1 MKNLSKFPTLI
12 TLLVLSGITLCS
24 HLLQKDQNLL
34 ITIADNNLLEEAIDM
49 DRSRDHE
56 GDTFSIVAY
65 DPVTGEV
72 GGAACS
78 CFSGTIDFLSDLVL
92 DGSNNIIGG
101 IHTQASYQSGNQDN
115 ARTRMLAGDTP
126 SEIIAWL
133 DANDCCSSNANNR
146 QYGIVGFNGSTL
158 ETAGYTGSTNGNW
171 AGNITGPNYAIQG
184 NILDTSDQIDILND
198 METAFLNTTGSLADK
213 LMAALQGAKR
223 VGGDNRCQG
232 SGQSGRAAFV
242 KVLRPGDTTPY
253 IFETT
258 FPNISSYE
266 PIDDLQCL
274 YDAAVST
281 PFCRQTVNTFPY
293 TMDFETKSWEK
304 EATCSTYSSW
314 IRSRF
319 TTPSSNTGPS
329 GSNQGTHYTFVEASN
344 IGGQGT
350 APRSA
355 IIGSPCFD
363 IPANHSSELTFDYH
377 MWGSSM
383 GTLALMASNNGGSS
397 WTTLWSISGDQ
408 GNSWTNDQSVD
419 LSAFAGS
426 TVKLRFDA
434 TLGNGFAS
442 DMAID
447 DVQITITSVV
457 PDNEPPTAP
466 TNLVASNTTST
477 TTDLSWSPSTDNIG
491 VTGYDV
497 YEGVGVIGT
506 TSGTSFNVT
515 GLTPSTNYSFSVIAK
530 DAAGNES
537 PPSNSATV
545 TTDVQPPVS
554 CTNLVNTFP
563 YSESFESSFGVWIQS
578 TADDLDWTRDSNGT
592 PSNNTGP
599 SSAFDGTIY
608 IYVEASGNGTGYPNK
623 RAILESPCFDLS
635 DKTAANFDFNY
646 HMFGSNDMGSIDLEV
661 SLDGGDNWTS
671 IWNQTGNQGDAW
683 LSQSIDLASYL
694 GESAVMVRFNRLT
707 GGTWQAD
714 IAIDNIML
722 VATGGPDTEPPTAPT
737 NLTASNT
744 TTTTTDL
751 SWTGSTD
758 NVGVTGYDVY
768 EGVSV
773 IGSTSG
779 TSFNVTGLTPSTN
792 YSFTV
797 VAKDAAGNE
806 SPPSNVVAVTTDAPP
821 DTEAPT
827 VPSNLTAN
835 NTTTTSTDLSWTAS
849 TDNVGVTGYDVYEG
863 VMVIGSTATTSF
875 NVTGLTPS
883 TNYSFSVVAK
893 DAAGNES
900 AASAPLVVTTLDDT
914 SPPTAPTNLT
924 ASNTTTT
931 TTDLSWTASTDDI
944 GVTEYDIYEGA
955 AVIGSSPTTSFNV
968 TGLAPETNYSFTV
981 VAKDAAGNESPPS
994 NAVAVITDTP
1004 PDTEPPTAPTGL
1016 TASNTTMTTTDLS
1029 WTASNDNVGVTG
1041 YDVYEG
1047 VAVIG
1052 STATT
1057 SFNVTGLA
1065 PATNYSFTVVA
1076 KDAAGNESAASAPLG
1091 VTTLDDTE
1099 SPTAPTNLVASNT
1112 TSTTTDLSWTASTD
1126 NVGVTGYDVYEGVG
1140 VIGTTGGTSFI
1151 VTGLIPS
1158 TNYSFLV
1165 VAKDAAGNESG
1176 ASNIVNVT
1184 TLSESSSTVLHQG
1197 FFETGWDGWIDGGSD
1212 CRRLSTSRSF
1222 EGLYSIRLRD
1232 NTSSSVMTLGTFD
1245 VTSYNSIEIE
1255 FYFYP
1260 NSMENGEDFWVQF
1273 HDGGSWNTVAAYAS
1287 GTDFENNSFYNAT
1300 VTVDNGVYN
1309 FPTNAQFRF
1318 RCDASGNGDRIYI
1331 DQVTITGNSGF
1342 APIQTNTIT
1351 NLGGAFEGFLGDE
1364 DNIYIE
1370 RDFVLYPNPVKTTL
1384 NVKLFDVSNVMTY
1397 RIVNIMGQIVLTGV
1411 LSRDSID
1418 VEKLKNGIYFM
1429 EVNDGEELMIQS
1441 FIKE

>member
-1 MKNLSKFPTLI
+1 MKNVSRYPAYIILLAFLVI
-12 TLLVLSGITLCS
+12 TLSAL
-24 HLLQKDQNLL
+24 LLQKDPNQLTSLSDEELL
-34 ITIADNNLLEEAIDM
+34 DEIVNI

-65 DPVTGEV
+65 DPATGEV

-92 DGSNNIIGG
+92 DGSNNILGG
-101 IHTQASYQSGNQDN
+101 IHTQAAYQSGNQTI
-115 ARTRMLAGDTP
+115 ARNRMLAGDTP
-126 SEIIAWL
+126 QEIV
-133 DANDCCSSNANNR
+133 DYVTANDCCGGPNSR
-146 QYGIVGFNGSTL
+146 QYGVVGFNGATL

-198 METAFLNTTGSLADK
+198 MEAAFLNTTGTLADK

-242 KVLRPGDTTPY
+242 KVLRPGDTSPY

-281 PFCRQTVNTFPY
+281 PFCRQTVTTFPY
-293 TMDFETKSWEK
+293 TMDVETKSWEK
-304 EATCSTYSSW
+304 EATCGTYSSW

-319 TTPSSNTGPS
+319 TTPSSNTGPT
-329 GSNQGTHYTFVEASN
+329 GSNQGTQYTFVEASD

-363 IPANHSSELTFDYH
+363 IPANHTSELTFDYH

-383 GTLALMASNNGGSS
+383 GTLALTASDNGGSS

-419 LSAFAGS
+419 LSAYAGS

-497 YEGVGVIGT
+497 YEGAGVIGT

-515 GLTPSTNYSFSVIAK
+515 GLTPETNYSFTVVAK

-537 PPSNSATV
+537 PPSNSVAV
-545 TTDVQPPVS
+545 TTEDAPPVN
-554 CTNLVNTFP
+554 CTNLVDTFP

-578 TADDLDWTRDSNGT
+578 SADDLDWTRDSNGT

-635 DKTAANFDFNY
+635 DQTSASFDFNY
-646 HMFGSNDMGSIDLEV
+646 HMFGSSDMGSIDMEV

-671 IWNQTGNQGDAW
+671 IWNQTGNQGDTW
-683 LSQSIDLASYL
+683 LSQSIDLAAYL

-714 IAIDNIML
+714 IAIDNIIL
-722 VATGGPDTEPPTAPT
+722 DATGPDVEPPTAPT

-751 SWTGSTD
+751 SWTASTD
-758 NVGVTGYDVY
+758 NIGVTGYDVY
-768 EGVSV
+768 EGVAV
-773 IGSTSG
+773 IGSTAG
-779 TSFNVTGLTPSTN
+779 TSFNVTGLSPSTN

-806 SPPSNVVAVTTDAPP
+806 SPPSNAVAVTTDAPP

-827 VPSNLTAN
+827 IPTNLTAN

-849 TDNVGVTGYDVYEG
+849 TDNVGVIGYDVYEG
-863 VMVIGSTATTSF
+863 VVVIGSTPTTSF

-883 TNYSFSVVAK
+883 TNYSFTVVAK

-994 NAVAVITDTP
+994 NSVAVTTDTP

-1029 WTASNDNVGVTG
+1029 WTASTDNVGVTG

-1065 PATNYSFTVVA
+1065 PSTNYSFSVVA
-1076 KDAAGNESAASAPLG
+1076 KDAAGNESAASAPLV

-1112 TSTTTDLSWTASTD
+1112 TSTTTDLAWTASTD
-1126 NVGVTGYDVYEGVG
+1126 NVGVTEYDVYEGVA
-1140 VIGTTGGTSFI
+1140 VIGSTASTSFN
-1151 VTGLIPS
+1151 VTGLDPL
-1158 TNYSFLV
+1158 TNYSFSV

-1176 ASNIVNVT
+1176 ASNIVNIT
-1184 TLSESSSTVLHQG
+1184 TLSGSSSTVLHQG
-1197 FFETGWDGWIDGGSD
+1197 FFETGLDGWIDGGSD

-1222 EGLYSIRLRD
+1222 EGLYSVRLRD
-1232 NTSSSVMTLGTFD
+1232 DTSSSVMTLGTFD
-1245 VTSYNSIEIE
+1245 VTSYSSIDIE

-1273 HDGGSWNTVAAYAS
+1273 HDGSLWNTVASYAS
-1287 GTDFENNSFYNAT
+1287 GTDFENDSFYTAT
-1300 VTVDNGVYN
+1300 VTIDGGVYN
-1309 FPTNAQFRF
+1309 FPTTAQFRF
-1318 RCDASGNGDRIYI
+1318 RCDASGNQDRIYI
-1331 DQVTITGNSGF
+1331 DQITITGNSGF
-1342 APIQTNTIT
+1342 APIGPNTIT
-1351 NLGGAFEGFLGDE
+1351 NLGGAFEGLLGDE
-1364 DNIYIE
+1364 DNINIE
-1370 RDFVLYPNPVKTTL
+1370 RDLVLYPNPVKTKL
-1384 NVKLFDVSNVMTY
+1384 NVKLFDASDVMKY
-1397 RIVNIMGQIVLTGV
+1397 RIVNITGQVVLTGD
-1411 LSRDSID
+1411 LSQNSVD
-1418 VEKLKNGIYFM
+1418 VEKLQNGIYFM
-1429 EVNDGEELMIQS
+1429 EVYDGEELMIQS